1 MGRFL
6 IQQGD
11 EIGFG
16 RLFGSMILMGG
27 LIESGV
33 GSEFLCVNPRVK
45 HLCFVRGQNFID
57 LRCFGRLI
65 ENHTDVF
72 PLTIIILEAVDHS
85 VSLVVIA
92 RRHGGLSSAANFRS

>member
-16 RLFGSMILMGG
+16 RLFGSMILMC
-27 LIESGV
+27 IESGV
-33 GSEFLCVNPRVK
+33 GSEFLRVNPRVK

-92 RRHGGLSSAANFRS
+92 RRYGGLSSAANFRS